1 MKFVEKPWG
10 SEKIILLDNI
20 VLKELFMKCGF
31 KCSLQY
37 HQFKNEIIRVVSGKL
52 KFSYSPNIDTALID
66 MELNPGDFYAIS
78 HGMIHRMEALED
90 SIYIEASSNELDD
103 VIRLEDSYGRI

>member
-10 SEKIILLDNI
+10 SEKIIILNNI
-20 VLKELFMKCGF
+20 VLKELFMKAGC

-37 HQFKNEIIRVVSGKL
+37 HNFKNEIIRVLSGKL
-52 KFSYSPNIDTALID
+52 KLSYSPNKETSLINL
-66 MELNPGDFYAIS
+66 ELSPGDSFAIE
-78 HGMIHRMEALED
+78 HGIIHRMEAIED

-103 VIRLEDSYGRI
+103 VIRLEDSYGRV